1 MDHEATIAGV
11 THILDQVQALLRDLK
26 DQYAEGMA
34 ELHNSDDPELR
45 MRMFMILARFA
56 VSMDSLKDAWE

>member
-26 DQYAEGMA
+26 DNYAEGMNA
-34 ELHNSDDPELR
+34 LHDSDDPELR

-56 VSMDSLKDAWE
+56 VAMDSLQDAWE